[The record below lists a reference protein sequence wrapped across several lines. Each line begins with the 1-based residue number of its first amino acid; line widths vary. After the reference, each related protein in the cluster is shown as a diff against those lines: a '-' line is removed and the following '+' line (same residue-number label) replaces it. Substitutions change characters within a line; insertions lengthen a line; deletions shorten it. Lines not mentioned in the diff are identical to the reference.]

1 MEQVTK
7 MLLRDEVKAM
17 RKGIWLAA
25 MVVFFVAPHCSQA
38 QQTQQSSQ
46 SQASAPSK
54 TQASGT
60 QPAAKSD
67 PLVEAARKARE
78 AQKNAPKASAVFT
91 NDNIP
96 VTPGAVSVV
105 GSTAAETSGKSS
117 ASSDKTTGAGEA
129 SSSAKN
135 NDEAT
140 WRKKFADARQ
150 KLAQDQAEL
159 SVLQR
164 ESDQLQLQYYPDPTK
179 ALMQSVDRSD
189 IIKKQKAIDDKKKE
203 VDADQQAIST
213 LESELRQAGGD
224 PGWARE

>member
-1 MEQVTK
+1 
-7 MLLRDEVKAM
+7 M

-25 MVVFFVAPHCSQA
+25 IVVFFVAPHRSQA
-38 QQTQQSSQ
+38 QQTQQSGQ

-54 TQASGT
+54 TQTSGT

-96 VTPGAVSVV
+96 ATPGAVSVV
-105 GSTAAETSGKSS
+105 GSATAETSDKSS
-117 ASSDKTTGAGEA
+117 TAASSDKTATAGEV
-129 SSSAKN
+129 SSSTKN

-150 KLAQDQAEL
+150 KLAQDQKEL
-159 SVLQR
+159 SLLQR

-189 IIKKQKAIDDKKKE
+189 IIKKQKAIDDKKKQI
-203 VDADQQAIST
+203 DADQQAIST
-213 LESELRQAGGD
+213 LESELRQADGD

>member
-1 MEQVTK
+1 
-7 MLLRDEVKAM
+7 M
-17 RKGIWLAA
+17 RKGIWLTAII
-25 MVVFFVAPHCSQA
+25 VFFVSPHCSMA
-38 QQTQQSSQ
+38 QQTQQSDQ

-54 TQASGT
+54 AQASEK
-60 QPAAKSD
+60 QPATKPD

-96 VTPGAVSVV
+96 ATPGAVSVV
-105 GSTAAETSGKSS
+105 GSAAPEASS
-117 ASSDKTTGAGEA
+117 KQSSSSDKTTGAGQA
-129 SSSAKN
+129 NSSPK

-150 KLAQDQAEL
+150 KLAQDQTEL

-189 IIKKQKAIDDKKKE
+189 IVKKQKAIDDKKKQI
-203 VDADQQAIST
+203 DADQQAIST
-213 LESELRQAGGD
+213 LEDELRQAGGD

>member
-1 MEQVTK
+1 
-7 MLLRDEVKAM
+7 M
-17 RKGIWLAA
+17 RKGIWLTAII
-25 MVVFFVAPHCSQA
+25 VFFAAPYCSQA
-38 QQTQQSSQ
+38 QQTQQSGQ
-46 SQASAPSK
+46 SQASTSSK
-54 TQASGT
+54 TQTSET

-67 PLVEAARKARE
+67 PLVEAARKNRE

-96 VTPGAVSVV
+96 ATPGAVSVV
-105 GSTAAETSGKSS
+105 GSTAAE
-117 ASSDKTTGAGEA
+117 ASSKPSSSSNKAAGAGEA
-129 SSSAKN
+129 SSSAKS
-135 NDEAT
+135 DEAI

-164 ESDQLQLQYYPDPTK
+164 ESDQLQIQYYPDPTK

>member
-1 MEQVTK
+1 
-7 MLLRDEVKAM
+7 M

-25 MVVFFVAPHCSQA
+25 IIVFFVSAHRSMA
-38 QQTQQSSQ
+38 QQTQQSGQ

-54 TQASGT
+54 TQTSGT
-60 QPAAKSD
+60 QPAAKAD
-67 PLVEAARKARE
+67 PLVEAARKNRE

-96 VTPGAVSVV
+96 ATPGAVSVV
-105 GSTAAETSGKSS
+105 GSTTAETSGKSS
-117 ASSDKTTGAGEA
+117 TSSDKTAGAGEA
-129 SSSAKN
+129 SSSTKN

-150 KLAQDQAEL
+150 KLAQDQTEL

-164 ESDQLQLQYYPDPTK
+164 ESDQLQVQYYPDPTK

-189 IIKKQKAIDDKKKE
+189 IIKKQKAIDDKKKQI
-203 VDADQQAIST
+203 DADQQAIST
-213 LESELRQAGGD
+213 LEDELRQAGGD

>member
-1 MEQVTK
+1 
-7 MLLRDEVKAM
+7 M
-17 RKGIWLAA
+17 RKGIWLTAII
-25 MVVFFVAPHCSQA
+25 VFFISPHCSMA
-38 QQTQQSSQ
+38 QQTQQSGQ

-54 TQASGT
+54 AQASEK
-60 QPAAKSD
+60 QPATKPD

-96 VTPGAVSVV
+96 ATPGAVSVV
-105 GSTAAETSGKSS
+105 GSTAPEASS
-117 ASSDKTTGAGEA
+117 KPSSSSDKATGAGQA
-129 SSSAKN
+129 NSSSKS
-135 NDEAT
+135 DEAT

-189 IIKKQKAIDDKKKE
+189 IVKKQKAIDDKKKQI
-203 VDADQQAIST
+203 DADQQAIST
-213 LESELRQAGGD
+213 LEDELRQAGGD

>member
-1 MEQVTK
+1 
-7 MLLRDEVKAM
+7 M

-25 MVVFFVAPHCSQA
+25 AIVVSLAAPYCSQA
-38 QQTQQSSQ
+38 QQTQQSGQ

-54 TQASGT
+54 TQASET
-60 QPAAKSD
+60 QPAAKPD
-67 PLVEAARKARE
+67 PLVEAARKNRE

-96 VTPGAVSVV
+96 ATRGAVSVV

-117 ASSDKTTGAGEA
+117 ASSDKTPGAGEA
-129 SSSAKN
+129 NSSTK
-135 NDEAT
+135 NDETT

-150 KLAQDQAEL
+150 KLAQDQTEL

-213 LESELRQAGGD
+213 LESELRKAGGD

>member
-1 MEQVTK
+1 
-7 MLLRDEVKAM
+7 M

-25 MVVFFVAPHCSQA
+25 IVVFFVPPHRSVA
-38 QQTQQSSQ
+38 QQTQQSGQ

-54 TQASGT
+54 TQTSET
-60 QPAAKSD
+60 QAPAKPD
-67 PLVEAARKARE
+67 PLVEAARKNRE

-96 VTPGAVSVV
+96 ATPGAVSVV

-117 ASSDKTTGAGEA
+117 TSSDKTAGAGQA
-129 SSSAKN
+129 SSSAK

-150 KLAQDQAEL
+150 KLAQDQTEL

-189 IIKKQKAIDDKKKE
+189 IIKKQKAIDDKKKDI
-203 VDADQQAIST
+203 DADQQAISA
-213 LESELRQAGGD
+213 LESELRKAGGD

>member
-1 MEQVTK
+1 
-7 MLLRDEVKAM
+7 M
-17 RKGIWLAA
+17 RRGIWLAA
-25 MVVFFVAPHCSQA
+25 IVLFSISPLRCVA
-38 QQTQQSSQ
+38 QQTQQSGQ

-54 TQASGT
+54 TQTSET
-60 QPAAKSD
+60 QRAAKPD
-67 PLVEAARKARE
+67 PLVEAARKNRE

-96 VTPGAVSVV
+96 ATPGAVSVV
-105 GSTAAETSGKSS
+105 GSTTTETSGKSS
-117 ASSDKTTGAGEA
+117 TSSDKTAGAGQSGA
-129 SSSAKN
+129 SAK

-150 KLAQDQAEL
+150 KLAQDQTEL

-189 IIKKQKAIDDKKKE
+189 IIKKQKTIDDKKKE
-203 VDADQQAIST
+203 IDADQQAISA
-213 LESELRQAGGD
+213 LESELRKAGGD

>member
-1 MEQVTK
+1 
-7 MLLRDEVKAM
+7 M

-25 MVVFFVAPHCSQA
+25 AIVVSFAAPYCSQA
-38 QQTQQSSQ
+38 QQTQQSGQ

-54 TQASGT
+54 TQASET
-60 QPAAKSD
+60 QPAAKPD
-67 PLVEAARKARE
+67 PLVEAARKNRE

-96 VTPGAVSVV
+96 ATPGAVSVV
-105 GSTAAETSGKSS
+105 GSTPAEESS
-117 ASSDKTTGAGEA
+117 KPSSSSDKTTGGEA
-129 SSSAKN
+129 SSSTKN

-150 KLAQDQAEL
+150 KLAQDQTEL

-189 IIKKQKAIDDKKKE
+189 LIKKQKAIDDKKKE

-213 LESELRQAGGD
+213 LESELRKAGGD

>member
-1 MEQVTK
+1 
-7 MLLRDEVKAM
+7 MLLKNEVKAM
-17 RKGIWLAA
+17 RRGIWLAA
-25 MVVFFVAPHCSQA
+25 IVLFSISPLRCVA
-38 QQTQQSSQ
+38 QQTQQSGQ

-54 TQASGT
+54 TQTSET
-60 QPAAKSD
+60 QRAAKPD
-67 PLVEAARKARE
+67 PLVEAARKNRE

-96 VTPGAVSVV
+96 ATPGAVSVV
-105 GSTAAETSGKSS
+105 GSTTTETSGKSS
-117 ASSDKTTGAGEA
+117 TSSDKTAGAGQSGA
-129 SSSAKN
+129 SAK

-150 KLAQDQAEL
+150 KLAQDQTEL

-189 IIKKQKAIDDKKKE
+189 IIKKQKTIDDKKKE
-203 VDADQQAIST
+203 IDADQQAISA
-213 LESELRQAGGD
+213 LESELRKAGGD

>member
-1 MEQVTK
+1 
-7 MLLRDEVKAM
+7 M

-25 MVVFFVAPHCSQA
+25 IVLFFVSTQRSVA
-38 QQTQQSSQ
+38 QQTQQSGQ
-46 SQASAPSK
+46 TQASASSK
-54 TQASGT
+54 TQTSET
-60 QPAAKSD
+60 QPAAKPD
-67 PLVEAARKARE
+67 PLVEAARKNRE

-96 VTPGAVSVV
+96 ATPGAVSVV
-105 GSTAAETSGKSS
+105 GSTATETSGKPS

-150 KLAQDQAEL
+150 KLAQDQSEL

-213 LESELRQAGGD
+213 LESELRKAGGD

>member
-1 MEQVTK
+1 
-7 MLLRDEVKAM
+7 M

-25 MVVFFVAPHCSQA
+25 IVLFFVSAHRSVA
-38 QQTQQSSQ
+38 QQTQQSGQ

-54 TQASGT
+54 TQTSET
-60 QPAAKSD
+60 QKPAAKSD
-67 PLVEAARKARE
+67 PLVEAARKNRE

-96 VTPGAVSVV
+96 ATPGAVSVV

>member
-1 MEQVTK
+1 M
-7 MLLRDEVKAM
+7 
-17 RKGIWLAA
+17 
-25 MVVFFVAPHCSQA
+25 A
-38 QQTQQSSQ
+38 QQTQQSGQ

-54 TQASGT
+54 TQTSET
-60 QPAAKSD
+60 QKPAAKSD
-67 PLVEAARKARE
+67 PLVEAARKNRE

-96 VTPGAVSVV
+96 ATPGAVSVV

-189 IIKKQKAIDDKKKE
+189 IIKKQKAIDDKKKRSTPTSRPSRHSRANSAKQ
-203 VDADQQAIST
+203 VAIPAGR
-213 LESELRQAGGD
+213 ESSAAQWKQSSSSRIN
-224 PGWARE
+224 PSCARCCAKL

>member
-1 MEQVTK
+1 
-7 MLLRDEVKAM
+7 M

-25 MVVFFVAPHCSQA
+25 VVVFSISPLRCVA
-38 QQTQQSSQ
+38 QQTQQSGQ

-54 TQASGT
+54 TQTSET
-60 QPAAKSD
+60 QAPAKPD

-96 VTPGAVSVV
+96 ATPGAVSVV
-105 GSTAAETSGKSS
+105 GSAAAETSGKSS
-117 ASSDKTTGAGEA
+117 TSSDKTAGAGQA
-129 SSSAKN
+129 SSSAK

-150 KLAQDQAEL
+150 KLAQDQTEL
-159 SVLQR
+159 SILQR
-164 ESDQLQLQYYPDPTK
+164 ESDQLQVQYYPDPTK

-203 VDADQQAIST
+203 IDADHQAITT
-213 LESELRQAGGD
+213 LESELRKSGGD
-224 PGWARE
+224 LGWARE

>member
-1 MEQVTK
+1 
-7 MLLRDEVKAM
+7 MLSGNEVKAM

-25 MVVFFVAPHCSQA
+25 AIVVSLAAPYCSQA
-38 QQTQQSSQ
+38 QQTQQSGQ

-54 TQASGT
+54 TQASET
-60 QPAAKSD
+60 QPAAKPD
-67 PLVEAARKARE
+67 PLVEAARKNRE

-96 VTPGAVSVV
+96 ATPGAVSVV
-105 GSTAAETSGKSS
+105 GSTPAEESS
-117 ASSDKTTGAGEA
+117 KPSSSSDKTTGGEA
-129 SSSAKN
+129 SSSTKN

-150 KLAQDQAEL
+150 KLAQDQTEL

-189 IIKKQKAIDDKKKE
+189 IIKKQKTIDDKKKE

-213 LESELRQAGGD
+213 LESELRKAGGD

>member
-1 MEQVTK
+1 
-7 MLLRDEVKAM
+7 M

-25 MVVFFVAPHCSQA
+25 IVLFFVSTQRSVA
-38 QQTQQSSQ
+38 QQTQQSGQ
-46 SQASAPSK
+46 TQASASSK
-54 TQASGT
+54 TQTSET
-60 QPAAKSD
+60 QPAAKPD
-67 PLVEAARKARE
+67 PLVEAARKNRE

-96 VTPGAVSVV
+96 ATPGAVSVV
-105 GSTAAETSGKSS
+105 GSTAAETSGKPS

-150 KLAQDQAEL
+150 KLAQDQSEL

-213 LESELRQAGGD
+213 LESELRKAGGD

>member
-1 MEQVTK
+1 
-7 MLLRDEVKAM
+7 M
-17 RKGIWLAA
+17 RKGIWLPAV
-25 MVVFFVAPHCSQA
+25 VVFFVSPLRCVA

-46 SQASAPSK
+46 SEASAPSK
-54 TQASGT
+54 TQTSET
-60 QPAAKSD
+60 QRAAKPD
-67 PLVEAARKARE
+67 PLVEAARKNRE

-96 VTPGAVSVV
+96 ATPGAVSVV

-117 ASSDKTTGAGEA
+117 TSSDKTAGAGQA
-129 SSSAKN
+129 SSSAK

-150 KLAQDQAEL
+150 KLAQDQTGL

-189 IIKKQKAIDDKKKE
+189 IIKKQKAIDDKKKDI
-203 VDADQQAIST
+203 DADQQAISA
-213 LESELRQAGGD
+213 LESELRKAGGD

>member
-1 MEQVTK
+1 
-7 MLLRDEVKAM
+7 M

-25 MVVFFVAPHCSQA
+25 IVVFFVAPHRAAA
-38 QQTQQSSQ
+38 QQTQQSGQ
-46 SQASAPSK
+46 SQPSAPSK
-54 TQASGT
+54 TQTSET
-60 QPAAKSD
+60 QRAAKSD

-78 AQKNAPKASAVFT
+78 AQKNAPKASEVFT

-96 VTPGAVSVV
+96 ATPGAVSVV
-105 GSTAAETSGKSS
+105 GSTAAEASS
-117 ASSDKTTGAGEA
+117 KPSSSSDKTASAGQA
-129 SSSAKN
+129 SSSTKD
-135 NDEAT
+135 DEAT

-150 KLAQDQAEL
+150 KLAQDQTEL

-189 IIKKQKAIDDKKKE
+189 IIKKQKAIDDKKKDI
-203 VDADQQAIST
+203 DADQQALST
-213 LESELRQAGGD
+213 LESELRKAGGD